1 MRSAARVRSAAT
13 SRSRRS
19 TPSPARTCRIIFSIS
34 GLVLADRVLVMRP
47 HPGRLFEEITINL
60 SRPRD
65 RNAPL
70 FDHFK
75 RHVLTALDRSLDRT
89 MPDAQGRGEPGG
101 GLWW

>member
-1 MRSAARVRSAAT
+1 M
-13 SRSRRS
+13 
-19 TPSPARTCRIIFSIS
+19 
-34 GLVLADRVLVMRP
+34 LADRVLVMRP